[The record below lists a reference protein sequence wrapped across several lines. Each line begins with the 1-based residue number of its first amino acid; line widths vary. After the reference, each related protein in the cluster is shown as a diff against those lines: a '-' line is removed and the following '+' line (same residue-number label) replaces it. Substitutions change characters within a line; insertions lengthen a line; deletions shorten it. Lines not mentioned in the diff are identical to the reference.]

1 MAKVKPTDAEL
12 QILEVLWTQGA
23 QTVRQVNE
31 MINEEIIKGGKPT
44 GYTTTLKL
52 MQIMTE
58 KKLVTRDASQRTHI
72 YKAAVSKDKARSE
85 LLDAFVQ
92 STFGGSAMSLVMQAL
107 GNQKTS
113 KDELKAIKKL
123 ISELEKK

>member
-12 QILEVLWTQGA
+12 QILEVLWTQGD
-23 QTVRQVNE
+23 QTVRQVNDT
-31 MINEEIIKGGKPT
+31 INEEIIEGGKPT

-58 KKLVTRDASQRTHI
+58 KKLVKRDASQRTHV
-72 YKAAVSKDKARSE
+72 YKAAVSKDKARNE

-113 KDELKAIKKL
+113 KAELKAIKKL